1 VFISLFLSAGGGT
14 AELITERNLIY
25 NVLIIQNYPN
35 YLIHQSPFM
44 RKETKIAIFAIA
56 TLALAIW
63 GYKYLKGFNILS
75 QNITIYATYNR
86 IDGLRISTP
95 VYINGMQVGLVA
107 DFFQKP
113 DDVKTITVE
122 MVLDKDVKLPPSTR
136 AELVTTS
143 LMGGTAVNIAFEGSC
158 SGNDCL
164 KDGAY
169 VPGVYKGVLASFA
182 TPEEV
187 GVYMDELSKG
197 LHTVLDTLSNRISEN
212 KELNTSVQDVQV
224 ILANL
229 KSTTGRLDRVM
240 AASSG
245 SIEGSLKNIE
255 SITGS
260 LKESNAQ
267 IKSILANVD
276 AISGDVKDADIKKLV
291 GETRQTM
298 EKLQGTLSNSDKAIT
313 DLSALLQNLNKG
325 DGTIGLLLNDKEFA
339 DNLQVTLKNIDL
351 LMRDVRLHP
360 ERYRRILSKK
370 KLEYEYEP
378 LENDPAFKK
387 GN

>member
-1 VFISLFLSAGGGT
+1 
-14 AELITERNLIY
+14 
-25 NVLIIQNYPN
+25 
-35 YLIHQSPFM
+35 
-44 RKETKIAIFAIA
+44 
-56 TLALAIW
+56 
-63 GYKYLKGFNILS
+63 
-75 QNITIYATYNR
+75 
-86 IDGLRISTP
+86 
-95 VYINGMQVGLVA
+95 
-107 DFFQKP
+107 
-113 DDVKTITVE
+113 
-122 MVLDKDVKLPPSTR
+122 
-136 AELVTTS
+136 
-143 LMGGTAVNIAFEGSC
+143 
-158 SGNDCL
+158 
-164 KDGAY
+164 
-169 VPGVYKGVLASFA
+169 
-182 TPEEV
+182 
-187 GVYMDELSKG
+187 
-197 LHTVLDTLSNRISEN
+197 
-212 KELNTSVQDVQV
+212 
-224 ILANL
+224 
-229 KSTTGRLDRVM
+229 M